1 MADTYKRIGSV
12 QKACAIL
19 DYFGRQKSPV
29 SGKTVAA
36 ELGQPHGTVM
46 CYLTTLAD
54 EGFLIQIND
63 RFRLGP
69 KLAVFWA
76 RTKAQLESDRIE
88 IDRKLD
94 EIRI

>member
-1 MADTYKRIGSV
+1 MADKYRRIGSV

-29 SGKTVAA
+29 SSNTVAV
-36 ELGQPHGTVM
+36 ELGMPHGTVM
-46 CYLTTLAD
+46 CLLMTLVDA
-54 EGFLIQIND
+54 GFLLQTNE
-63 RFRLGP
+63 RFRLGM

-76 RTKAQLESDRIE
+76 RTKAQLETDRAE

-94 EIRI
+94 DISI